1 MKKFLISIIKDFI
14 ASLNNRPGGFSLR
27 RLCVLVIMVCIVW
40 VHFKYVD
47 VNNAV
52 DIITYDMIF
61 ILALFGIVTFDKLY
75 QFKNTTTTNT
85 TNNNNSNEVEK

>member
-27 RLCVLVIMVCIVW
+27 RLCVLVMMVCIVW
-40 VHFKYVD
+40 VHIKYVD

-75 QFKNTTTTNT
+75 QFKNNSMNT
-85 TNNNNSNEVEK
+85 TNNNSNEVEK

>member
-27 RLCVLVIMVCIVW
+27 RLCVLIIMVCIVW
-40 VHFKYVD
+40 VHIKYVD

-75 QFKNTTTTNT
+75 QFKNNSMNT
-85 TNNNNSNEVEK
+85 TNNNSNEVEK